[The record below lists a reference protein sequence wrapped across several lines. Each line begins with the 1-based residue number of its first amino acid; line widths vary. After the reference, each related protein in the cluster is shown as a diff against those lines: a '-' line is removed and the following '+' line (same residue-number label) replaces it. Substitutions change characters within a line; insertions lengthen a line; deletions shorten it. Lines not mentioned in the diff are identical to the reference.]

1 MVFEYESLDQEDPC
15 PLAHVRIIAK
25 PMVDTIAE
33 NLACR
38 GKPLP
43 PSTVQVKT
51 DDLVVSGEF
60 AFPGD
65 WL

>member
-1 MVFEYESLDQEDPC
+1 M
-15 PLAHVRIIAK
+15 I
-25 PMVDTIAE
+25 DTIAE

-43 PSTVQVKT
+43 PSTVTIKN
-51 DDLVVSGEF
+51 DDVVVSGEF